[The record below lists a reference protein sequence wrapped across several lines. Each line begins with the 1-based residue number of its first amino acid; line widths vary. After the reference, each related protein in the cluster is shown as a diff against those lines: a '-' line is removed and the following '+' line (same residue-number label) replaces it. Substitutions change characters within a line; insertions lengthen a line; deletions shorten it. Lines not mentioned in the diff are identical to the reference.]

1 MSDTS
6 TIITRPLEDYMGQ
19 NNVSTLRPWIGTC
32 YMNIPECLEIIY
44 DLNNWQLVTALEKID
59 ELIQRKPQLTVEL
72 WRLKVEI
79 FGLYDKY
86 EDLYNQCE
94 VILNYLPDDP
104 QALFLTSIYGQ
115 IKGIK
120 VENNTKFK
128 RLDQVHPELAYRLLN
143 LKEFVE
149 TNSQRTDFEYELNDI
164 QDIEFIGMFGYLV
177 KADGSLAETT
187 AKRASKALELAE
199 RYTDADV
206 LISGGAVN
214 SPYIEAMGI
223 KNWLMERGLEE
234 ERIIIDPFAKDTVGN
249 ILAITEAIKQKNVTR
264 AAVVSSLDHLPRCY
278 IGTNLQLAHREVDC
292 EVYGAAY
299 EKPGS
304 HPISSAESYRKYQ
317 TLLRSAGF
325 FTKADFD
332 KYHN

>member
-6 TIITRPLEDYMGQ
+6 TIITRPLEDYLGQ
-19 NNVSTLRPWIGTC
+19 NNVSTLRPWIGTN

-59 ELIQRKPQLTVEL
+59 DLIHRKPELTVEL

-86 EDLYNQCE
+86 DDLYNQCE
-94 VILNYLPDDP
+94 VILSHLPHDP
-104 QALFLTSIYGQ
+104 QALFLNSIYGQ

-120 VENNTKFK
+120 VEKNSHFK
-128 RLDQVHPELAYRLLN
+128 RLDQAHPELAYRLLN

-149 TNSQRTDFEYELNDI
+149 TNCQRTDFEYELNGI
-164 QDIEFIGMFGYLV
+164 QDIGFIGMFGYLV

-187 AKRASKALELAE
+187 VKRASKTLELAE

-249 ILAITEAIKQKNVTR
+249 ILAITEAIKQKNITR
-264 AAVVSSLDHLPRCY
+264 TAVVSSLDHLPRCY
-278 IGTNLQLAHREVDC
+278 IGTTLQLAHRKVDC
-292 EVYGAAY
+292 EVYAAAY

-332 KYHN
+332 KYYN